1 MTALAPPFVYYGGKQ
16 RVAERIVALMP
27 AHSSY
32 VEPYCGGL
40 AVLMA
45 KQPSKLETVNDLDGH
60 LMNLWRV
67 IRDDADEFARVC
79 ALTPHSRAEYL
90 SCREITADL
99 SPMER
104 ARRTWVRFVMGRSG
118 GTGHKGW
125 RFYSDPDGTN
135 TAMPGY
141 LRGYVSRIH
150 PAMERLQNVSL
161 ECRPG
166 LEVIRDYGRSRNA
179 LLYVDPPYLGATRN
193 SMGYRHEMP
202 AEDDHRQLA
211 DALHA
216 ARAAVLLSGYPSPI
230 YDELYADWPT
240 YAMRSTTGARS
251 RRTEVIWSNRP
262 LPGDLQL
269 EFAQGGNR

>member
-1 MTALAPPFVYYGGKQ
+1 MTTAPPFVYYGGKQ
-16 RVAERIVALMP
+16 RVADRIAALMP
-27 AHSSY
+27 AHTSY

-45 KQPSKLETVNDLDGH
+45 KAPSKLETVNDLDGH

-67 IRDDADEFARVC
+67 IRDQADEFARVC

-90 SCREITADL
+90 ACSDITTEMSDV
-99 SPMER
+99 ER
-104 ARRTWVRFVMGRSG
+104 ARRTWVRFVLGRSG
-118 GTGHKGW
+118 GFGKKGW
-125 RFYSDPDGTN
+125 RFYADPDATN
-135 TAMPGY
+135 TGMPGY

-161 ECRPG
+161 ECRTA
-166 LEVIRDYGRSRNA
+166 LEVVREYGRSPNA

-202 AEDDHRQLA
+202 NESDHRELA
-211 DALHA
+211 SALHDA
-216 ARAAVLLSGYPSPI
+216 AAAVLISGYPSPV
-230 YDELYADWPT
+230 YDELYADWQT
-240 YAMRSTTGARS
+240 YTMRSTTGARS

-262 LPGDLQL
+262 LARELTLDYAEG
-269 EFAQGGNR
+269 AHA

>member
-1 MTALAPPFVYYGGKQ
+1 MPARPLGAAAIAPPFVYYGGKQ
-16 RVAERIVALMP
+16 RVAQRIVALMP
-27 AHSSY
+27 AHTSY

-40 AVLMA
+40 AVLLA
-45 KQPSKLETVNDLDGH
+45 KPPSKLETVNDLDGH
-60 LMNLWRV
+60 LMNLWEV
-67 IRDDADEFARVC
+67 IRDQADEFARVC
-79 ALTPHSRAEYL
+79 ALTPHSRSEYL
-90 SCREITADL
+90 RCREITADL
-99 SPMER
+99 PQIER
-104 ARRTWVRFVMGRSG
+104 ARRTVMGRSG

-166 LEVIRDYGRSRNA
+166 IEVIRDYGRSPNA

-202 AEDDHRQLA
+202 AEEDHRALA
-211 DALHA
+211 DALHS
-216 ARAAVLLSGYPSPI
+216 ARAAVLLSGYPSEI
-230 YDELYADWPT
+230 YNELYADWPSYT
-240 YAMRSTTGARS
+240 MRATTGARS
-251 RRTEVIWSNRP
+251 RRTEVVWSNRP
-262 LPGDLQL
+262 LDGLLDLD
-269 EFAQGGNR
+269 GH